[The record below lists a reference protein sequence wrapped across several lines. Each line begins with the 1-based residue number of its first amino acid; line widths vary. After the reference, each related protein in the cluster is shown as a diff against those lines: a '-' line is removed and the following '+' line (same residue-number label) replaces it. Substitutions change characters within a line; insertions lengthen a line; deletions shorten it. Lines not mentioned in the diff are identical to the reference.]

1 MSAMPQLNDA
11 ETKYFESGGEEVAP
25 ALHEAARGDEPGAV
39 PSEDAAETG
48 GRDEA
53 ATPEPRMERDGR
65 DSRFVPLQALQEER
79 AEKKQLREE
88 LRQFREWQAQ
98 LTQRLQQIP
107 TRQADSPVPDPK
119 TQPLDY
125 INHVLGNMQ
134 ASTAEL
140 QHWRLQ
146 QEQAAQEQA
155 AVQQH
160 ASWATEQEREF
171 AKQQPEYH
179 EAYRFATQ
187 ARDKELQSLGYSA
200 AERTAILRMNT
211 AEVINNAIQQGHNP
225 AELVWEYA
233 RARGYMPKGG
243 RGSNSEGQ
251 AKIAAGLQAAGA
263 KLNQGGATGEGE
275 MNARDLAGIT
285 DPEEF
290 EKAWKRVF
298 GKKR

>member
-1 MSAMPQLNDA
+1 MSAMSQLNEAESRFFESKGQDVAPSLSEPSPEPVVESRGADA
-11 ETKYFESGGEEVAP
+11 E
-25 ALHEAARGDEPGAV
+25 
-39 PSEDAAETG
+39 AAE
-48 GRDEA
+48 
-53 ATPEPRMERDGR
+53 ATPDGPRTDNPGKPEREG
-65 DSRFVPLQALQEER
+65 RFVPLQALQEER
-79 AEKKQLREE
+79 AEKRQLREE
-88 LRQFREWQAQ
+88 LRQYREWQAQ
-98 LTQRLQQIP
+98 LAQRLQQMP
-107 TRQADSPVPDPK
+107 AGREPQVPDPQ

-243 RGSNSEGQ
+243 RGSSSEGQ